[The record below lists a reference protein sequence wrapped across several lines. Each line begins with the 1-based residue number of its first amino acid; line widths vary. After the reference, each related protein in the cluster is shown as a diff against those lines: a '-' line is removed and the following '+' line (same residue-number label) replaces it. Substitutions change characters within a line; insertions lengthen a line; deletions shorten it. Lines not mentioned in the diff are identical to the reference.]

1 MQMFKSKYT
10 QELYYF
16 FENEWYILYI
26 QTPPE
31 KCDFQVLTR
40 VRLFLPGAD
49 KADFLLCHLHFQITH
64 YMIEAADVSHFR
76 HGGLVGGGRE

>member
-26 QTPPE
+26 QNPPE

-40 VRLFLPGAD
+40 IRLFLPGAD
-49 KADFLLCHLHFQITH
+49 KADFLMCHLHFQITH

-76 HGGLVGGGRE
+76 LGGGGEFLIF